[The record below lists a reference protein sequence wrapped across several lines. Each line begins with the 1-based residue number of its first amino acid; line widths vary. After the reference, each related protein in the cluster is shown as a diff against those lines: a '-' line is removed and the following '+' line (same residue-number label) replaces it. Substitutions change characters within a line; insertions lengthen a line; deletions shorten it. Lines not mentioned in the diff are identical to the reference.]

1 MSFTGNEGDYITLT
15 QASAYTAAYRAANP
29 GATKGHFLGATKLKA
44 LLNQSG
50 CVGLRSYYAI
60 NTSTGE
66 KQLVVVGVD
75 SNENDIVG
83 GSALILDKSLLCPP
97 NCGVANGLNS

>member
-66 KQLVVVGVD
+66 KQLVVVGVNA
-75 SNENDIVG
+75 SENDIVG
-83 GSALILDKSLLCPP
+83 GTALILDKSILCPP
-97 NCGVANGLNS
+97 TCGASNTLNS

>member
-15 QASAYTAAYRAANP
+15 QASAFTAAYRAANP
-29 GATKGHFLGATKLKA
+29 SSTKGHFLGAAKLKA
-44 LLNQSG
+44 LLNQTG

-60 NTSTGE
+60 NTATGE

-75 SNENDIVG
+75 SNENDIVKG
-83 GSALILDKSLLCPP
+83 TALILDKSILCPP
-97 NCGVANGLNS
+97 TCGAANALNS